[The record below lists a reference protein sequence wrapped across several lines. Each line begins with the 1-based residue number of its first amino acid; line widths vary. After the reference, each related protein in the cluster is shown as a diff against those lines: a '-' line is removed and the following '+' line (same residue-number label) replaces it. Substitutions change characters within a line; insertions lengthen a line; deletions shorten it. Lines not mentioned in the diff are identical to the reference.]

1 MSPKR
6 LQECGDTATIAPHHA
21 GRAEDRRR
29 MSQRLAAAI
38 VPLALY
44 CVAVVWLTWPLAAHL
59 RTHLPSTEVACS
71 FDTLLI
77 AWVLAWQTHALA
89 TAPLHFAQANI
100 YHPARH
106 ALFYCEAGVGALPY
120 YAPAFLLT
128 GSPALALNVTLL
140 AGVALTA
147 WALHLVVRRWT
158 SSHLGGTV
166 AAWTFLTTRWVLW
179 EWGPVAPNYVVLPY
193 FPLIVLL
200 VATPAARLGDALRLV
215 PLLVLQGL
223 TSIYVAA
230 AAMIPVGL
238 IAAGRLVRRST
249 RASGLRLAVALSL
262 GAAVLLVGFAGYLVV
277 RLENPDLQHLT
288 VWRGQLQPPTAL
300 PWGPFGAATAVPV
313 TALALI
319 VVGGIAL
326 ACGPREVS
334 GRFGHAWLHAVL
346 WSLVGLLL
354 SFSPEIRWYGMAVTL
369 PTVHL
374 KPLYD
379 VLRVPCRLGVAGLI
393 GLSLLAGLGWATAA
407 ASLAPLIRKRVFRM
421 AVGSAIVAAISVC
434 MYAEYAGHGPPG
446 ALRRSLAG
454 TRRRPLPSAYPIAPV
469 PALSRPI
476 LQVLEHSRGPLL
488 EVPVGRGVPWPAF
501 HAAAMYRSTLHW
513 RPLLNGYS
521 SYYPAGFGE
530 RMTIADR
537 LPDADALTTLR
548 RETGLDAILVHLDLL
563 RPAERSQWLSYP
575 PPAGL
580 RLVAAG
586 GDDLLFAVGD
596 GAPP

>member
-1 MSPKR
+1 MAGGQDAGASARWLTRRRPPASSGPYHAAPRAASRDVSPKR
-6 LQECGDTATIAPHHA
+6 LRECGDTATIAPRHA

-29 MSQRLAAAI
+29 MSQRLVAAI

-59 RTHLPSTEVACS
+59 RTHLPSTEAACTC
-71 FDTLLI
+71 DTLLI

-100 YHPARH
+100 YHPAPH

-140 AGVALTA
+140 GGVALTA

-262 GAAVLLVGFAGYLVV
+262 GAAALLVGFAGYLVV
-277 RLENPDLQHLT
+277 RLENPDLPHLT
-288 VWRGQLQPPTAL
+288 VWRGPLQPPTAL
-300 PWGPFGAATAVPV
+300 PWG
-313 TALALI
+313 
-319 VVGGIAL
+319 
-326 ACGPREVS
+326 
-334 GRFGHAWLHAVL
+334 
-346 WSLVGLLL
+346 
-354 SFSPEIRWYGMAVTL
+354 
-369 PTVHL
+369 
-374 KPLYD
+374 
-379 VLRVPCRLGVAGLI
+379 RVGVAGVL
-393 GLSLLAGLGWATAA
+393 GLPLRAGLGGAA
-407 ASLAPLIRKRVFRM
+407 AAPSLAPLMRRRVSRM
-421 AVGSAIVAAISVC
+421 AVGSAVVAAMSAC
-434 MYAEYAGHGPPG
+434 MCAEYAGHGPPG

-454 TRRRPLPSAYPIAPV
+454 TGRRPLPSAYPIAPV

-488 EVPVGRGVPWPAF
+488 EVPVGGGVPWPAF

-530 RMTIADR
+530 RMPIADR

-586 GDDLLFAVGD
+586 GDDVLFAVGD
-596 GAPP
+596 GAPPGGGR